1 MSIYEH
7 LVLKMARRWV
17 AGSSMHEALEYAR
30 QANLLGM
37 TAIINC
43 LGEHSTSKDEAKDSV
58 EEYTR
63 LLDAMHLGSVDGS
76 ISLKLTQIGLD
87 VDYDA
92 CMQNLMKIVRHAS
105 VYDTFVWVDMESSP
119 YYEQTLSIYL
129 GAVKHYKRIGL
140 AYQAYIKEHSLDIMH
155 ILESGGIV
163 RLVKGAYRED
173 ASIVY
178 RSRRYVNT
186 SFRRLMRILFKY
198 SREMFAIATHDSSL
212 ISEAIELSKEYNGRE
227 FEFQML
233 KGIRDD
239 LKHML
244 VGQGFKVAEYIPYG
258 TNISGYVYR
267 RIRERPANL
276 LLLAR
281 SLL

>member
-7 LVLKMARRWV
+7 LVLKMARRWI
-17 AGSSMHEALEYAR
+17 AGSSMQEALEYAR
-30 QANLLGM
+30 QANSIGM
-37 TAIINC
+37 KAIINC
-43 LGEHSTSKDEAKDSV
+43 LGEHSISKDEAKSSTD
-58 EEYTR
+58 EYIR
-63 LLDAMHLGSVDGS
+63 LVDAMHSRGIDGS
-76 ISLKLTQIGLD
+76 ISVKLTQIGLD
-87 VDYDA
+87 VDYDT
-92 CMQNLMKIVRHAS
+92 CNGNLIGIIRHAS
-105 VYDTFVWVDMESSP
+105 MYDMFIWIDMESSP
-119 YYEQTLSIYL
+119 YYERTVSMYL
-129 GAVKHYKRIGL
+129 DMLKHYRHIGL

-173 ASIVY
+173 ASIAY
-178 RSRRYVNT
+178 RSKRHVNA
-186 SFRRLMRILFKY
+186 SFRRLMRILFKH
-198 SREMFAIATHDSSL
+198 SRGMFAIATHDNAL
-212 ISEAIELSKEYNGRE
+212 IEEAIALSKEHQGKE

-244 VGQGFKVAEYIPYG
+244 VRQGFKVAEYIPYG
-258 TNISGYVYR
+258 INISGYVYR
-267 RIRERPANL
+267 RIRERPSNL

>member
-17 AGSSMHEALEYAR
+17 AGSSIDEALEYAR
-30 QANLLGM
+30 EANLRGM
-37 TAIINC
+37 RAIINC
-43 LGEHSTSKDEAKDSV
+43 LGEHNISKDETEDSV
-58 EEYTR
+58 EEYKR
-63 LLDAMHLGSVDGS
+63 LLDAIHLSNIDGS

-87 VDYDA
+87 VDYDT

-105 VYDTFVWVDMESSP
+105 TYDIFIWIDMESSP
-119 YYEQTLSIYL
+119 YYEQTVSIYL
-129 GAVKHYKRIGL
+129 EGVKHYKHIGL

-178 RSRRYVNT
+178 RSRRSVNT
-186 SFRRLMRILFKY
+186 SFRRLMHILFKY
-198 SREMFAIATHDSSL
+198 SRGMFAIATHDTAL
-212 ISEAIELSKEYNGRE
+212 IDEAIALSKEHKGRE

-239 LKHML
+239 LKPIL
-244 VGQGFKVAEYIPYG
+244 VKQGFKVAEYIPYG
-258 TNISGYVYR
+258 VNISGYVYR

>member
-7 LVLKMARRWV
+7 LVLKMARRWI
-17 AGSSMHEALEYAR
+17 AGSSMQEALEYAR
-30 QANLLGM
+30 QANSIGM
-37 TAIINC
+37 KAIINC
-43 LGEHSTSKDEAKDSV
+43 LGEHSISKDEAESSTD
-58 EEYTR
+58 EYIR
-63 LLDAMHLGSVDGS
+63 LVDAMHSSGIDGS
-76 ISLKLTQIGLD
+76 ISVKLTQIGLD
-87 VDYDA
+87 VDYDT
-92 CMQNLMKIVRHAS
+92 CNSNLMGIISHAS
-105 VYDTFVWVDMESSP
+105 MYDIFVWIDMESSP
-119 YYEQTLSIYL
+119 YYEHTVGMYL
-129 GAVKHYKRIGL
+129 GMLKHYRNIGL

-173 ASIVY
+173 ASIAY
-178 RSRRYVNT
+178 RSKRYVNA
-186 SFRRLMRILFKY
+186 SFRRLMRILFKH
-198 SREMFAIATHDSSL
+198 SRSMFAIATHDNTL
-212 ISEAIELSKEYNGRE
+212 IEEAIALSKEHQGKE

-244 VGQGFKVAEYIPYG
+244 VRQGFKVAEYIPYG
-258 TNISGYVYR
+258 INLSGYVYR
-267 RIRERPANL
+267 RIRERPSNL

>member
-7 LVLKMARRWV
+7 LVLKIARRWV
-17 AGSSMHEALEYAR
+17 AGSSMQEALEYAR
-30 QANLLGM
+30 QANSMGM
-37 TAIINC
+37 KTIINY
-43 LGEHSTSKDEAKDSV
+43 LGEHSISKEEAESSTDE
-58 EEYTR
+58 YIG
-63 LLDAMHLGSVDGS
+63 LLDAIHSSGIDGS
-76 ISLKLTQIGLD
+76 ISIKLTQIGLD
-87 VDYDA
+87 VDYDT
-92 CMQNLMKIVRHAS
+92 CIGNLMRIVRHAGM
-105 VYDTFVWVDMESSP
+105 YDTFVWIDMESSP
-119 YYEQTLSIYL
+119 YYEHTVSMYL
-129 GAVKHYKRIGL
+129 DVLKHYKHTGL

-173 ASIVY
+173 ARIVY
-178 RSRRYVNT
+178 RSKRYVNS
-186 SFRRLMRILFKY
+186 SFRRLMRILFKH
-198 SREMFAIATHDSSL
+198 SKGMFAIATHDNTL
-212 ISEAIELSKEYNGRE
+212 IEEAIALSKEQPAKD

-244 VGQGFKVAEYIPYG
+244 VRQGFRVAEYIPYG
-258 TNISGYVYR
+258 INISGYVYR